1 MSEVTTAAATAR
13 GRYGTIAGFGL
24 YLFIACSYIVNAM
37 DRQVFSNLN
46 TYVKEDLNLSLAQSG
61 FITTIFA
68 LGFGITGVCAGFL
81 LDRYRRKTVLI
92 AGMLVYSVFT
102 MIIPLSQGFWD
113 ITAYRVVTGIG
124 EAMQQTAIFTM
135 AGVVFSRWR
144 NLSLGGINAAYGI
157 GSFLGPVIGI
167 QLFLAGSHDWK
178 LPLYVFGAIG
188 IVYALLLLFFLP
200 TEFSEYGKTAA
211 EPSDTGA
218 PEPAAPGKSGWIT
231 RNLILLAAAN
241 ILLGVVNYSY
251 LGLYPAFLKSE
262 LAYTPEAAALAASMY
277 GVGAFAGLLSGYLAD
292 RFGERRLI
300 FIAIA
305 GSIVVGLLM
314 FNVAEAQW
322 QQIALSLLFGM
333 FNSGFLFVNVYALT
347 QRAVDVEHIGKAS
360 GVASSAHYIGAGFSG
375 AIFGGIVQATGWG
388 FGGLVVLVIV
398 PVIAAA
404 CVVGVRLADK
414 SPAGPQ
420 PA

>member
-1 MSEVTTAAATAR
+1 MSEVTTAAPAAR
-13 GRYGTIAGFGL
+13 GRYGTFAGFGL
-24 YLFIACSYIVNAM
+24 YLFIAGSYIVNAM

-46 TYVKEDLNLSLAQSG
+46 TYVKEDLDLSLAQSG

-92 AGMLVYSVFT
+92 TGMLIYSVFT
-102 MIIPLSQGFWD
+102 ILMPLSQGFWD
-113 ITAYRVVTGIG
+113 ITAYRVASGIG

-135 AGVVFSRWR
+135 AGVIFARWR

-157 GSFLGPVIGI
+157 GSFIGPIIGI
-167 QLFLAGSHDWK
+167 QLFLAGSHDWR

-188 IVYALLLLFFLP
+188 LVYALLLLFFLP
-200 TEFSEYGKTAA
+200 TDFSEYGK
-211 EPSDTGA
+211 PA
-218 PEPAAPGKSGWIT
+218 PADSKDAKTERQSQGSTPWIT

-262 LAYTPEAAALAASMY
+262 LGYTPEAAALAASMY
-277 GVGAFAGLLSGYLAD
+277 GIGAFTGLLAGYLAD

-300 FIAIA
+300 FIAIV
-305 GSIVVGLLM
+305 GSIVTGLLM
-314 FNVAEAQW
+314 FNVAEAHW
-322 QQIALSLLFGM
+322 QQIVLSLCFGM
-333 FNSGFLFVNVYALT
+333 FNSGFLFVNIYALT
-347 QRAVDVEHIGKAS
+347 QRAVDIEHIGKAS

-375 AIFGGIVQATGWG
+375 AIFGAIVQAAGWG
-388 FGGLVVLVIV
+388 VGGLVVLVIV
-398 PVIAAA
+398 PAIAAV
-404 CVVGVRLADK
+404 CIVGVRLADK
-414 SPAGPQ
+414 APIDPR
-420 PA
+420 PV